1 MLHNIVFTVPGAAD
15 QVGELAL
22 KLGLNG
28 EVMSYVPNSSSVLY
42 HSKLLQPK
50 ESETIY
56 FTAPDKPGDYPY
68 VCTYPGHYLSMKGIL
83 RVVAA
88 TK

>member
-1 MLHNIVFTVPGAAD
+1 MLHNIVFTTPGDD
-15 QVGELAL
+15 QVVGELAL

-28 EVMSYVPNSSSVLY
+28 EVMGYVPNTAKVLY
-42 HSKLLQPK
+42 NSKLLQPK

-56 FTAPDKPGDYPY
+56 LVAPDKPGDYPF

-83 RVVAA
+83 RVIAA
-88 TK
+88 N